1 MFGFYFDEEL
11 DRGNPEAI
19 EEIILSRDM
28 IRIGLRVISRL
39 DGTVSIFPSP
49 ANYHELTNL
58 PYSDSRTHWLQND
71 GTIGLRDQLEF
82 QDVMTG
88 YNGPIAFRMCS
99 MVPTPIPWS
108 PYQMIRHGYSW
119 LNDAG
124 NYRLTCPV
132 CGYEYQ
138 NYHTFFVHCY
148 HNRIERYPSVTSV
161 QWTNLTDN
169 PRELH
174 DAIANVVKRE
184 RERITQLFF
193 RKEIARI
200 LRSQPSFR
208 LAPIEVID
216 YIIDLSYTFRI

>member
-1 MFGFYFDEEL
+1 MFGFRFDEEL

-28 IRIGLRVISRL
+28 IRIGLRVISSL
-39 DGTVSIFPSP
+39 DGSVSIFPSP
-49 ANYHELTNL
+49 AHYHELPNL
-58 PYSDSRTHWLQND
+58 PHLDSRSHRLQND
-71 GTIGLRDQLEF
+71 GTMSLQDQLELL
-82 QDVMTG
+82 DVWVG

-99 MVPTPIPWS
+99 MVPTPVPG
-108 PYQMIRHGYSW
+108 PPFQQIRHGYSW

-124 NYRLTCPV
+124 NYALTCPV
-132 CGYEYQ
+132 CGYSYQ
-138 NYHTFFVHCY
+138 NYHTFFMHCY

-174 DAIANVVKRE
+174 DAIANVIKRE
-184 RERITQLFF
+184 RERITRLFF

-208 LAPIEVID
+208 VAPTEVID
-216 YIIDLSYTFRI
+216 YIIDLTYTFCI